1 MKDYFIR
8 LFEYDR
14 YANQIILDTII
25 KADNPEKPVKF
36 MAHLLAAQQVWL
48 NRCKRY
54 ARCSRALWPEW
65 PADTLGAIIAE
76 NGQQW
81 IGYLSELTPEDF
93 EKQISY
99 QDTRGNNWE
108 NKLTD
113 ILTQL
118 INHGTHHRAQAGQ
131 HLIMAGV
138 EQLPPTDYILF
149 IRAMNYTLGKFTFS
163 QHVIARSWW

>member
-1 MKDYFIR
+1 MNYELYICFMKEYFIR

-25 KADNPEKPVKF
+25 KANNPEKPVKF

-48 NRCKRY
+48 NRAKGLPGVV
-54 ARCSRALWPEW
+54 RALWPEW

-81 IGYLSELTPEDF
+81 IDYLSELNPEDF
-93 EKQISY
+93 EKPISY
-99 QDTRGNNWE
+99 QDMRGNNWE

-118 INHGTHHRAQAGQ
+118 TNHGTHHRAQAGQ
-131 HLIMAGV
+131 HLILAGV
-138 EQLPPTDYILF
+138 EQLPVTDYIFF
-149 IRAMNYTLGKFTFS
+149 IRAMNY
-163 QHVIARSWW
+163 Q

>member
-1 MKDYFIR
+1 MKEYFIR

-36 MAHLLAAQQVWL
+36 MAHVLAAQQVWL
-48 NRCKRY
+48 NRVKSLP
-54 ARCSRALWPEW
+54 ASGGGVWPDW
-65 PADTLGAIIAE
+65 PADALGEMIIE
-76 NGQQW
+76 NAAQW
-81 IGYLSELTPEDF
+81 IDFLSAQGPEDF
-93 EKQISY
+93 EKTVIY
-99 QDTRGNNWE
+99 KNFKGETWE

-113 ILTQL
+113 ILGHV

-138 EQLPPTDYILF
+138 EKLPVTDYIFF
-149 IRAMNYTLGKFTFS
+149 IRAMNYT
-163 QHVIARSWW
+163 